1 MKRKIAGYVSEH
13 EHGLVHLTF
22 MRDAI
27 SRLVHNGRND
37 DDIKIVDDAYSFLA
51 SDLMTH
57 CAKEETELYP
67 LFKDLMSQA
76 VTRKLIDEHILIN
89 LSLIQ
94 FRNALAVLKSNNGD
108 SKQIIKLKE
117 ESDSFIDL
125 LHSHI
130 KEENNL
136 LQLLLRNY
144 KTERKY
150 NENKSLSI

>member
-22 MRDAI
+22 LRDAI
-27 SRLVHNGRND
+27 ARIVRNGKND
-37 DDIKIVDDAYSFLA
+37 DDLKIVDDAYSFLV

-67 LFKDLMSQA
+67 LFKDLLSPG
-76 VTRKLIDEHILIN
+76 VISKLTDEHTLIN

-94 FRNALAVLKSNNGD
+94 FRNALSAWKTNND
-108 SKQIIKLKE
+108 SSKQIIKLKE
-117 ESDSFIDL
+117 ESDLFIEL
-125 LHSHI
+125 MHTHI

-144 KTERKY
+144 KTERKH
-150 NENKSLSI
+150 NENKSISI

>member
-22 MRDAI
+22 LRDAI
-27 SRLVHNGRND
+27 ARIVRNGKND
-37 DDIKIVDDAYSFLA
+37 DDLKIVDDAYSFLV

-57 CAKEETELYP
+57 CAKEEIELYP
-67 LFKDLMSQA
+67 LFINLLSPG
-76 VTRKLIDEHILIN
+76 VTRKLTDEHILIN

-94 FRNALAVLKSNNGD
+94 FRNALSVLKNTDGD
-108 SKQIIKLKE
+108 PKQFIKLKE
-117 ESDSFIDL
+117 ESDSFIEL
-125 LHSHI
+125 MHSHI

-144 KTERKY
+144 KTERKH
-150 NENKSLSI
+150 NENKSISI